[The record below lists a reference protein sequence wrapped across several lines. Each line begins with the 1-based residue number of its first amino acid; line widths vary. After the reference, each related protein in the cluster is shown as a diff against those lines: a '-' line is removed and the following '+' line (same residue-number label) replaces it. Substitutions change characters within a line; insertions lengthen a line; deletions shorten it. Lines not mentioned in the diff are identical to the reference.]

1 VDEGGLEYAEL
12 THPSGASAK
21 VFTYGADVTS
31 YVDASGTEWIA
42 VRPDAKMD
50 GSKPISGGLSHCF
63 PQFGP
68 GAIQQ
73 HGFARNVDWTVHS
86 ISESSVTYELTP
98 SDYTRAMWDKPFK
111 CLFTVTLKE
120 DCLDTELVVENTG
133 SAEAFDFQAA
143 LHSYFDISSI
153 KNTSVG
159 GSFSGKTFLNKMLDP
174 PAEQVEERSE
184 ITIAEEYDR
193 VYAGV
198 NDPVLKDSGKG
209 KQLKIV
215 NSAGWKDTVLWNP
228 YGNEGMGYDNF
239 VCVES
244 VAFTPVQLGAG
255 EKWVGTMS
263 LVPEPIPTAANLKV
277 DEGGLEYAE
286 LTHPSGASAKVFTY
300 GADVTSYVDASGTEW
315 IAVRPDAKMD
325 GSKPIS
331 GGLSHCFPQFGPGAI
346 QQHGF
351 ARNVDWTV
359 HSISESSVT
368 YELTPS
374 DYTRA
379 MWDKPFKC
387 LFTVT
392 LKEDCLDT
400 ELVVE
405 NTGSAEAF
413 DFQAA
418 LHSYFDISSIKN
430 TSVGGSFSGKT
441 FLNKML
447 DPPAEQVEERSEITI
462 AEEYDR
468 VYAGVNDPVLKDSGK
483 GKQLKIV
490 NSAGWKDTVLWNP
503 YGNEGMG
510 YDNFVCVESVA
521 FTPVQLGAGEK
532 WVGTMSL
539 VPADF

>member
-1 VDEGGLEYAEL
+1 MYHTNEHLRPAAPALKYSIVVGVVL
-12 THPSGASAK
+12 ASAYFLASPTAG
-21 VFTYGADVTS
+21 VQELSAAMVQPATMQAQRALGVSPMQQGVVTNQGMLS
-31 YVDASGTEWIA
+31 AS
-42 VRPDAKMD
+42 
-50 GSKPISGGLSHCF
+50 
-63 PQFGP
+63 
-68 GAIQQ
+68 
-73 HGFARNVDWTVHS
+73 
-86 ISESSVTYELTP
+86 
-98 SDYTRAMWDKPFK
+98 
-111 CLFTVTLKE
+111 
-120 DCLDTELVVENTG
+120 
-133 SAEAFDFQAA
+133 
-143 LHSYFDISSI
+143 
-153 KNTSVG
+153 
-159 GSFSGKTFLNKMLDP
+159 
-174 PAEQVEERSE
+174 EERTGPVPKAAVPALS
-184 ITIAEEYDR
+184 AAFHDVLR
-193 VYAGV
+193 QNGV
-198 NDPVLKDSGKG
+198 QGNWMLLGAVTFVASIFGYIMG
-209 KQLKIV
+209 RTR
-215 NSAGWKDTVLWNP
+215 SA
-228 YGNEGMGYDNF
+228 
-239 VCVES
+239 
-244 VAFTPVQLGAG
+244 AAIPVQECQHVAVDTTSLSQSCRSTVQQNVALAATTGTKVG
-255 EKWVGTMS
+255 EGV
-263 LVPEPIPTAANLKV
+263 LKV